1 MNVSAVNPV
10 NFAPKHLFGI
20 DVIDNAWGGL
30 YRGGSYLV
38 YGRAAS
44 GRGLLTLMFAHTGS
58 RLGESTLFISPD
70 RHKDLVIQ
78 AASIGFNLKEAHE
91 AGDVRLVRVPPLLN
105 LQSMGDDGVS
115 RALWDLVTLIR
126 QHRPTRLVMND
137 FMPFVAFRSYDRF
150 RTEFIQFLE
159 QIDSL
164 DTTTIL
170 VMPEPANEQSGRVI
184 EFMASQMT
192 GSIRIEVGDEG
203 ITSTKRR
210 ISLVPHI
217 GHIKR
222 EVVDYWDLEKLVAS
236 ATAGNESGE
245 AAPKQPSEPEPDG
258 FIFEP
263 SSIQGPQAGF
273 GLNFDP
279 DSVLS
284 ESVSP
289 ETPSASNP
297 EPPSASIEGA
307 FQLGGHTPFSD
318 EEEFPEMN
326 TGSGSNVPPTS
337 PPPPAAPIPPPPAPS
352 SQFAP
357 PVPPASP
364 ATPAPSSQFAPP
376 EPPAPPAT
384 AAPLGTPEPV
394 GASDASGMHGAHD
407 ERPEEASAQGATQ
420 APSDEKP
427 IFSEREAFQPKLQN
441 VFNRRS
447 GSDESFLLL
456 ALKMDQG
463 RQLDGSVD
471 FDFLTDLVR
480 AELGPA
486 DDMLAIAEAERLVVV
501 LEKRRAD
508 DAQAFFAGL
517 KDRLSIVSPHH
528 AGSLLQSV
536 SAIVV
541 PDGHPFDGASEFL
554 DYALEGA

>member
-70 RHKDLVIQ
+70 RHKDLMIQ

-337 PPPPAAPIPPPPAPS
+337 PPPLAAPIPPPPA
-352 SQFAP
+352 
-357 PVPPASP
+357 SP
-364 ATPAPSSQFAPP
+364 ATPA
-376 EPPAPPAT
+376 
-384 AAPLGTPEPV
+384 PV

-463 RQLDGSVD
+463 RQIDGSVD